1 MMRGI
6 VKPYTARMT
15 AAVVAVLAAI
25 ALWVLAPPAMA
36 EEPTTMYVLVEEGS
50 CLRVH
55 ERASMGSG
63 VCMRLDRGDELTV
76 YDVDKYGWAEIS
88 RAGDPGYCRIEYLSN
103 QPPTDPTEYVTN
115 AGKVNVRKT
124 PGGDMVRKL
133 ERGETV
139 TVTGWMTD
147 KDGTE
152 WANIGDGYVMAEFLE
167 ASEQ

>member
-15 AAVVAVLAAI
+15 AAALAVLAAI
-25 ALWVLAPPAMA
+25 ALWILAPPAMA
-36 EEPTTMYVLVEEGS
+36 EDPTTMYVLVEEGS

-88 RAGDPGYCRIEYLSN
+88 RAGDPGYCRIEYLSD
-103 QPPTDPTEYVTN
+103 QPPTDPVEYVTN

-147 KDGTE
+147 KDGTA
-152 WANIGDGYVMAEFLE
+152 WANIGEGYVMAEFLE
-167 ASEQ
+167 VGGQ